1 MSSLLIV
8 KKGHNHSIE
17 AYNSES
23 IDLKNKLKRAAEN
36 STLLNLREIF
46 DEQTRNDAAGAS
58 ISFPKVRST
67 MAKRRKTQ
75 FPGLPNTPEAFQAK
89 ILQSRFIDCF
99 RGSVTLAENE
109 GTAVIFISDL
119 MMTQLVN
126 AKNINYD
133 ATFFVVPKN
142 FYQLFTI
149 FFHHDGHSFPCIHV
163 LMSRKTETLYIAVF
177 QKILESVPDFKPEF
191 A

>member
-1 MSSLLIV
+1 M
-8 KKGHNHSIE
+8 
-17 AYNSES
+17 
-23 IDLKNKLKRAAEN
+23 KRAAEN

-46 DEQTRNDAAGAS
+46 DEQTRNYAAGAS
-58 ISFPKVRST
+58 ISFPNIKST
-67 MAKRRKTQ
+67 MAKRRKTR
-75 FPGLPNTPEAFQAK
+75 FPRLPNTPEEFQEN

-119 MMTQLVN
+119 IMTKLVD
-126 AKNINYD
+126 AKKINYD
-133 ATFFVVPKN
+133 TTFFVVPKN

-163 LMSRKTETLYIAVF
+163 LMSRKTETPYIAVSKKF
-177 QKILESVPDFKPEF
+177 WKLCLILNQNSQVEIMKLHLEKHLEMYSLSLI
-191 A
+191 